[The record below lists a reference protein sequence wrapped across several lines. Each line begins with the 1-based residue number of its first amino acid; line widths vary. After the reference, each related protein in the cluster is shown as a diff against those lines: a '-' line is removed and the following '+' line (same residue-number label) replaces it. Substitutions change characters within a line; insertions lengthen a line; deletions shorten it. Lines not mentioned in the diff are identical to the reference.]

1 MKTFFKYI
9 LSIILVI
16 AIVVSFFLDLFSSTM
31 LNKNYLINKLEEID
45 YYTKI
50 YEQVKTNFENY
61 IYQSGFEEDILDNIV
76 NKEKV
81 KKDTI
86 IIIDNIYD
94 SVNDKIDI
102 QEIKENL
109 ADNISKSLGNM
120 NLSENQR
127 EAIDTF
133 IEHICNEYTNTIFA
147 FGNGSQINNIIGEIH
162 TKIKIIKKIILMV
175 IGIDFLVLLVL
186 NLKRIYKFITFI
198 GISLNISGLTLF
210 IINVYIRT
218 QINFDNIVILNDGI
232 TCLLK
237 NIVNELI
244 SIINKTGITIAAM
257 GIIFIF
263 VSNLLHNIRVYKKTQ
278 EKNI

>member
-1 MKTFFKYI
+1 MKTIFKYI
-9 LSIILVI
+9 LSIILAV

-61 IYQSGFEEDILDNIV
+61 IYQSGFEEYILDNVV
-76 NKEKV
+76 NKEKI

-102 QEIKENL
+102 QEIKEHL
-109 ADNISKSLGNM
+109 AENISKTLGNM
-120 NLSENQR
+120 NLSKNQS

-162 TKIKIIKKIILMV
+162 TKIKLIKKIILMV

-198 GISLNISGLTLF
+198 GISLNISGLTLL
-210 IINVYIRT
+210 IINAYINT
-218 QINFDNIVILNDGI
+218 KINYNNIVILNDGI

-244 SIINKTGITIAAM
+244 NIINKTGVTITVM

-263 VSNLLHNIRVYKKTQ
+263 ISNLLHNIRVYEKTQ

>member
-1 MKTFFKYI
+1 MKTIFKYI
-9 LSIILVI
+9 LSIILAV

-61 IYQSGFEEDILDNIV
+61 IYQSGLEEEVLYNII
-76 NKEKV
+76 NKEKI

-86 IIIDNIYD
+86 TIIENIYD
-94 SVNDKIDI
+94 NLNDKIDI

-133 IEHICNEYTNTIFA
+133 IEHICNEYTNTIFVS
-147 FGNGSQINNIIGEIH
+147 GNGSQMNNIIAEIY
-162 TKIKIIKKIILMV
+162 TKIKLIKKIILIV

-186 NLKRIYKFITFI
+186 NLKRIYKFVTFI
-198 GISLNISGLTLF
+198 GVSLNISGLTLL
-210 IINVYIRT
+210 IINAYINT
-218 QINFDNIVILNDGI
+218 KINYNNIVILNDGI